1 MREKVEAIATS
12 NLSVP
17 AEGVARASVA
27 GRTVRIGLIG
37 VGAVGREVARL
48 LRGGFIPYEIVA
60 LTRRA
65 MTDANVEKWAGRTD
79 DLIAARPL
87 LVIEAAG
94 HAAVSEHVVPIL
106 QAGIPV
112 VLASSGALANDELRG
127 EVTQAAQAGKTR
139 LIFPSGAIGALD
151 YIQAVSHSANFR
163 IRYCSRKPVAAWYD
177 ELAARGLVPDTL
189 EREVVLFE
197 GSAREAALS
206 FPQNLN
212 VAMSLALAG
221 PGIDRVEVRVIAD
234 PKATGN
240 THEIEVE
247 SAAGQAMFIFNNAPS
262 PDNPKTSALTALSI
276 VHAVGEYYETLDA
289 ER

>member
-1 MREKVEAIATS
+1 M
-12 NLSVP
+12 
-17 AEGVARASVA
+17 
-27 GRTVRIGLIG
+27 RIGLIG
-37 VGAVGREVARL
+37 VGAIGREVARL
-48 LRGGFIPYEIVA
+48 LRGGGLSFEIVA
-60 LTRRA
+60 LTRRT
-65 MTDANVEKWAGRTD
+65 MTDTNVESWVNRTD
-79 DLIAARPL
+79 DLIAARPR
-87 LVIEAAG
+87 LVIEAAS
-94 HAAVSEHVVPIL
+94 HAAVSEHVVPVL

-112 VLASSGALANDELRG
+112 VLASAGALASDKLRC
-127 EVTQAAQAGKTR
+127 EVMQAAQAGKAR

-163 IRYCSRKPVAAWYD
+163 IRYCSRKPIAAWYD
-177 ELAARGLVPDTL
+177 ELITRGLVPDKI

-197 GSAREAALS
+197 GPARDAALS

-221 PGIDRVEVRVIAD
+221 PGIDRVEVRVVAD

-247 SAAGQAMFIFNNAPS
+247 SDAGQAMFIFNNAPS

-276 VHAVGEYYETLDA
+276 VHAVGEYFETLDA